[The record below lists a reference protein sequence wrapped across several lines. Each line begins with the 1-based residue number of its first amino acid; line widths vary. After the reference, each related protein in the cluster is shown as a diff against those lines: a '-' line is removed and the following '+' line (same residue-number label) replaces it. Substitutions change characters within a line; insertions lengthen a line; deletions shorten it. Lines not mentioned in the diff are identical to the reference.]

1 MHTEQAWAWARAV
14 IETRALA
21 LPTPLGGSGAGA
33 LVIAPLIDMAN
44 HAQAAQLEVVADD
57 PLSRSLLTSSLH
69 RARHAVIESLRRALA
84 PHGGGGVRMRGSVTE
99 YTR

>member
-1 MHTEQAWAWARAV
+1 MLVRAGV
-14 IETRALA
+14 GHLRLVDMDQVSLSSLNRSAVA
-21 LPTPLGGSGAGA
+21 FRSDVGLPKAEVLR
-33 LVIAPLIDMAN
+33 
-44 HAQAAQLEVVADD
+44 LEVVADD

-84 PHGGGGVRMRGSVTE
+84 PHGGGGARLRMRGSVTE